1 MKRRWK
7 VNEKKMER
15 WKDKNWIWKE
25 KPQTNEN
32 KKGRKLI
39 KLKNKK
45 KIKNR
50 GNENKTGCGK
60 METKKVADKTQK
72 KRSQLKGL

>member
-1 MKRRWK
+1 MKGKTADKWK
-7 VNEKKMER
+7 QKRSQVKK
-15 WKDKNWIWKE
+15 I
-25 KPQTNEN
+25 
-32 KKGRKLI
+32 KKQ
-39 KLKNKK
+39 K